1 MKNALNVLVASVLLI
16 SASQV
21 FGQETQA
28 PVYREGEYWV
38 FRSVSKNFQGY
49 VSGVLAMPVN
59 GDHKIC
65 FLGRNF
71 WELDQSTKSRIP
83 TGSMWN
89 SILYMTETRYLK
101 FPLVVGQKR
110 TEEFETRTRGT
121 NLRKRGTAEIS
132 VVAIEPIT
140 SSAGTYEA
148 FKIENN
154 NWCGGKSCGK
164 YIYFYSPQTKSVVKY
179 NYEATLGSTA
189 TWEVD
194 LIQFSPVR

>member
-1 MKNALNVLVASVLLI
+1 MKNVMLFVVVGVLLI
-16 SASQV
+16 PASKV
-21 FGQETQA
+21 FAQEVQA
-28 PVYREGEYWV
+28 PVYNEGECWV

-110 TEEFETRTRGT
+110 TEEFETRIRGT

-132 VVAIEPIT
+132 VLGIEDIT
-140 SSAGTYEA
+140 SPAGAYQA
-148 FKIENN
+148 FKIE
-154 NWCGGKSCGK
+154 
-164 YIYFYSPQTKSVVKY
+164 
-179 NYEATLGSTA
+179 
-189 TWEVD
+189 
-194 LIQFSPVR
+194 